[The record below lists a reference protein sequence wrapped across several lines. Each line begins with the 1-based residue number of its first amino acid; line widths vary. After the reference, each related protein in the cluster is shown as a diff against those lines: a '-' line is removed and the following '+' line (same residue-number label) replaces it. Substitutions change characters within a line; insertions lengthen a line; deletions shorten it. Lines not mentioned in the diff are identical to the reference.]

1 MNAIKQVRQFL
12 LEHPGSPSAQG
23 LARLTEALA
32 EEADFALGTLYD
44 LNAQA
49 FDLAIELLRDWRLDR
64 YYASRIKL
72 FDVVLNEAHRI
83 SNGEGLGADTAEESL
98 A

>member
-1 MNAIKQVRQFL
+1 MNAIKRVRQFL
-12 LEHPGSPSAQG
+12 LEYPESVSAQG

-32 EEADFALGTLYD
+32 EETDFPLGTLYE
-44 LNAQA
+44 LNAEA
-49 FDLAIELLRDWRLDR
+49 FDLAIDLLRDWRLDR

-72 FDVVLNEAHRI
+72 FDVVLNEAHRV
-83 SNGEGLGADTAEESL
+83 SNGAGLADRAEESI